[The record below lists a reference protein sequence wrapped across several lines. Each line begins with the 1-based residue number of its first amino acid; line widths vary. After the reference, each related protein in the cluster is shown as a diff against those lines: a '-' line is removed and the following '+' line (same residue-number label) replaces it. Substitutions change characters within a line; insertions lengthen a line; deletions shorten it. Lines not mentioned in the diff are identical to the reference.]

1 MSTGALQLDLF
12 DLSGSPIQGELH
24 ITFSPAANTAGSR
37 LEVDFPAAG
46 ATHFTVSNL
55 ACHSGAGTLY
65 QITIETRNY
74 RTYSF
79 FQTIDSGVTSTAADN
94 PVLLAIRPSR
104 VRGIVAPPIAPAL
117 QAILPSPVFFD
128 SLDSLPKACL
138 LNIFAKASHPSTA
151 NSFQFVQ
158 SLLRLEQDRVFC
170 AVAPEIEQFLIAS
183 PRFKSAPNTLH
194 TPLPGYQLRGSFKSR
209 DPHANIQF
217 TLMRDA
223 ASGALAA
230 DIDIDEASG
239 IQHGLE
245 VLRNQL
251 TGGKTNPY
259 QIHQLLLLTEL
270 DPGYQLLL
278 R

>member
-1 MSTGALQLDLF
+1 MSTGALQIDIT

-24 ITFSPAANTAGSR
+24 IVFLPAASSGGSR
-37 LEVDFPAAG
+37 MEVDFSAAG
-46 ATHFTVSNL
+46 ATDFTISHL
-55 ACHSGAGTLY
+55 ESRPGTGTLY

-79 FQTIDSGVTSTAADN
+79 FQTIDSGLTATAADN
-94 PVLLAIRPSR
+94 PVQLAIRPTR
-104 VRGIVAPPIAPAL
+104 VRDILVPPIAPAL
-117 QAILPSPVFFD
+117 QAILPDPAFFD
-128 SLDSLPKACL
+128 SLNSLRKACL
-138 LNIFAKASHPSTA
+138 LNIFAKARHPSTA
-151 NSFQFVQ
+151 NSFRFVQ
-158 SLLRLEQDRVFC
+158 TLLRLEQDRVFC
-170 AVAPEIEQFLIAS
+170 TVTPEIEPFLIAS
-183 PRFKSAPNTLH
+183 DRFKSAPKALH
-194 TPLPGYQLRGSFKSR
+194 TPLPGYQLRSSFKSR

-230 DIDIDEASG
+230 DIDIDESSG
-239 IQHGLE
+239 IEHGLE

-251 TGGKTNPY
+251 SGGKTNPF
-259 QIHQLLLLTEL
+259 QVHQLLLLSEL